1 MPKNKIIYNA
11 VKRKTIENNKAAN
24 YYVSSY
30 YLRKIWMNNTTCFTI
45 IEKIAIE
52 KMTKVIAT

>member
-24 YYVSSY
+24 YYV
-30 YLRKIWMNNTTCFTI
+30 RNVKIC
-45 IEKIAIE
+45 
-52 KMTKVIAT
+52 VV